1 MPKLTITDDNE
12 RNLILSALISHAHK
26 CREIIK
32 LHNETKDG
40 LKEKAIKLTAEK
52 AEKELNEALAMIAK
66 YYGIHMG
73 NSKFY
78 CLNCAPAEGEE
89 ASRMTETD
97 FARLNECSSCGFG
110 AFYFVA
116 PKVQQIS
123 RANPA
128 KCRLARK

>member
-1 MPKLTITDDNE
+1 MPNLTISDDNE
-12 RNLILSALISHAHK
+12 RSLMLSALISHAHK

-32 LHNETKDG
+32 LHSETKAG
-40 LKEKAIKLTAEK
+40 LKENAIKLTAEK
-52 AEKELNEALAMIAK
+52 AERELNEALAMIAK
-66 YYGIHMG
+66 YYGIHLG

-78 CLNCAPAEGEE
+78 CLNCAPSEGDE
-89 ASRMTETD
+89 ALRMTETD

-123 RANPA
+123 
-128 KCRLARK
+128 